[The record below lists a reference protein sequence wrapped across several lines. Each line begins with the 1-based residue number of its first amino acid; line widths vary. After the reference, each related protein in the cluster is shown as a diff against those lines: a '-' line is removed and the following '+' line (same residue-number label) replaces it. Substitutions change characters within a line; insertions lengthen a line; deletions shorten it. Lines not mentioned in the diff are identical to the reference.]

1 LTVERQKQVRALFDA
16 ALDQPAD
23 LRSEFLAHACDGDQQ
38 LVLTVEKLL
47 RAHERSAGIL
57 DTPIHDRHDTPPVER
72 APGTF
77 IGAYKILQEL
87 PGGGMG
93 VVYQAIR
100 ADEVFQRVCAV
111 KVIRAELSNNW
122 MLERFRKERQILA
135 QLDHAHIARIVDGG
149 STPDALP
156 YFVMDYVDGPSID
169 KYCKQQKLKNRERLR
184 LFQQACAAVHYA
196 HHKGVIHGDLK
207 PPNILVGNDG
217 VVKLVDFGIATV
229 VASSQDKAEN
239 DAMPLMTPG
248 YASPEQL
255 RSDPLTPT
263 SDVYSLG
270 VILYELLSGTRPFI
284 TEGRSRS
291 EVLNAIATVNPA
303 PPSEAVK
310 TSPDA
315 SSQTASPEGLK
326 GDLDWVIL
334 KAVHRDPAERYQTP
348 AEFSEDLTRYLQ
360 KRPVVAAKKGM
371 LYKGTKLVFRHQRA
385 AIAACVIA
393 VLFVALA
400 WQGWELRERYQQ
412 SMRFQDQIK
421 ELQAQQV
428 ESLRELESRVTI
440 PAEGAAPPDLDMK
453 QLQRKQLNETRKLA
467 NAYRTSFSE
476 SVRLW
481 PGMTHTRRNLL
492 DQADQ
497 YLRQAEPLL
506 SEDPE
511 SPEDLATAWLW
522 LANIEGNPQTINLH
536 DTVGAKISIDEA
548 ARLIENAPDASAQL
562 RDQVL
567 AAAQQIAGSQD

>member
-1 LTVERQKQVRALFDA
+1 MTVERQQQVRALFDA
-16 ALDQPAD
+16 ALDQPAH

-38 LVLTVEKLL
+38 LLVTVEKLL

-57 DTPIHDRHDTPPVER
+57 DTPIHDRRDTPPVER

-100 ADEVFQRVCAV
+100 ADEVFQRICAV
-111 KVIRAELSNNW
+111 KVIRAELSNSW

-135 QLDHAHIARIVDGG
+135 QLDHVHIARIVDGG
-149 STPDALP
+149 STSDELP

-169 KYCKQQKLKNRERLR
+169 RYCRQQKLNNRDRLR
-184 LFQQACAAVHYA
+184 LFQQACMAVHYA

-229 VASSQDKAEN
+229 VASSQDKTEK

-255 RSDPLTPT
+255 RSDPLTAA

-270 VILYELLSGTRPFI
+270 VILYELLSGARPFV

-303 PPSEAVK
+303 PPSAAAK
-310 TSPDA
+310 TSSDA
-315 SSQTASPEGLK
+315 LAQTASADALK

-334 KAVHRDPAERYQTP
+334 KAVHRDPAERYQTA
-348 AEFSEDLTRYLQ
+348 AEFSDDLTRYLQ
-360 KRPVVAAKKGM
+360 KRPVAAAKKGIF
-371 LYKGTKLVFRHQRA
+371 YKGTKLVFRHQRA
-385 AIAACVIA
+385 AIAAWVIA
-393 VLFVALA
+393 ILFAALA

-421 ELQAQQV
+421 QLQAQQV
-428 ESLRELESRVTI
+428 ESLRELKSRVTT
-440 PAEGAAPPDLDMK
+440 PAEGTAPRHIDMK

-481 PGMTHTRRNLL
+481 PGMTPTRRNLL

-497 YLRQAEPLL
+497 YLRQAEPLV
-506 SEDPE
+506 SEDPA

-522 LANIEGNPQTINLH
+522 LANIEGNPRTINLH
-536 DTVGAKISIDEA
+536 DVAGARISIDEA
-548 ARLIENAPDASAQL
+548 TRLIQDAPSASSEL

-567 AAAQQIAGSQD
+567 AAARQIAGSPD